1 MSTNAL
7 KEIPVGLSGSAENGA
22 EPAWCVDF
30 STVSARLDRDRL
42 WHELTEHAY
51 WAKYRTRDMFEQQLD
66 SAWRIVGAYRAVDGR
81 MVGFCRAFSDG
92 AAMAYLADVYVSRE
106 ERGRGIGQGLL
117 RVMIDEG
124 PGRNFRWMLHTA
136 DARQDHHPPLHPRT
150 APREQQH
157 RNRHEGETRPDC
169 QLRWRSHAD
178 TAAQAVEP

>member
-1 MSTNAL
+1 MPNL
-7 KEIPVGLSGSAENGA
+7 YG
-22 EPAWCVDF
+22 VDF
-30 STVSARLDRDRL
+30 STVGARLDRDWL

-66 SAWRIVGAYRAVDGR
+66 SAWRIVGAYRAADGQ

-136 DARQDHHPPLHPRT
+136 DAHNLYEKIGFV
-150 APREQQH
+150 APGAMFMQR
-157 RNRHEGETRPDC
+157 DF
-169 QLRWRSHAD
+169 QLPHVRS
-178 TAAQAVEP
+178 